1 MSYLSKHFDVVP
13 VTFPQGSCHSP
24 HLQMR
29 SSRLR
34 KVKQLAQGLAA
45 SVSGSLEPSLL
56 LPKVR
61 FFPLQ
66 AKAGIFPK
74 LEHRTVRSLQ
84 HHLRFLGGGDRAI
97 DRRPKSKGI
106 EIPSPF
112 GQDRPGPKVR
122 PGPLLAATSGSTILS
137 HRTRGTLLWLLRD
150 NRLHP

>member
-1 MSYLSKHFDVVP
+1 MVP

-84 HHLRFLGGGDRAI
+84 HHLRFLGGGGGDLHVNRDWNMYSYMEVGI
-97 DRRPKSKGI
+97 MGHQYGKGPLVYSLISHPKSFCHLF
-106 EIPSPF
+106 PP
-112 GQDRPGPKVR
+112 
-122 PGPLLAATSGSTILS
+122 
-137 HRTRGTLLWLLRD
+137 TLLCTKVFLVPPPQL
-150 NRLHP
+150 PYP